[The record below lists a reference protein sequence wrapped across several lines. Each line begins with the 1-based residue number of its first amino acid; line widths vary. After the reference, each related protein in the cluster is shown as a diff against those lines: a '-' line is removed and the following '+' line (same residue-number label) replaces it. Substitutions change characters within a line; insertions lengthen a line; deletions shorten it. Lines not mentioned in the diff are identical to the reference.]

1 MLRSEVLM
9 NFSKYPITR
18 ENIGWAWFS
27 IRTSTIR
34 MVEVERWVEVPSSEE
49 RLASMAMD
57 KGIRYAR

>member
-1 MLRSEVLM
+1 M
-9 NFSKYPITR
+9 R
-18 ENIGWAWFS
+18 ENYRVGVVWCPHKI
-27 IRTSTIR
+27 TR